1 MMTAVAG
8 IDISSEEFRGIV
20 LGEME
25 LSALPYLMSCS
36 ARDGESRHAASV
48 IVMQVFVFDVLGS
61 RQNEFSFI
69 PALC

>member
-8 IDISSEEFRGIV
+8 IDISSEELRGMV

-25 LSALPYLMSCS
+25 LSALPYLMSCWV
-36 ARDGESRHAASV
+36 RDGETCQAASV
-48 IVMQVFVFDVLGS
+48 IAKQVLAQDVLGS
-61 RQNEFSFI
+61 RQHEFSFV